1 MSIAGQFGEGVGRV
15 LLPVLQKRLD
25 LMQAEVMAKLD
36 TFLAEARADI
46 PKIAGEVSKA
56 TVEAV
61 FAHTQIDETAD
72 RALGVLGGVLDRLG
86 IGR

>member
-15 LLPVLQKRLD
+15 LLPVLVKRLD
-25 LMQAEVMAKLD
+25 AIQTDVMLEVR
-36 TFLAEARADI
+36 TFLAEARKDI
-46 PKIAGEVSKA
+46 PKIGGEVAKA

-61 FAHTQIDETAD
+61 FERTEIDETAN

-86 IGR
+86 IAR